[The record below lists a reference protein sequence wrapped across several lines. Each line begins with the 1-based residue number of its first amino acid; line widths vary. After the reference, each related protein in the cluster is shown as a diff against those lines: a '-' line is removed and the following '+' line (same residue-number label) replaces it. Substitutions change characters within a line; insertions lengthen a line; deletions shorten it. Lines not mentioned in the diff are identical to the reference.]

1 MLTPATANILY
12 PPGGGVLLGGFCVGD
27 LCLIMNLL
35 LTFTFNQH
43 TIQSQQGRT
52 PCEFTGQEVERMDCM
67 TQAELVV
74 WLATLAELIESKAST
89 GAEAAEIIREKIEQ
103 LKK

>member
-1 MLTPATANILY
+1 
-12 PPGGGVLLGGFCVGD
+12 
-27 LCLIMNLL
+27 
-35 LTFTFNQH
+35 
-43 TIQSQQGRT
+43 
-52 PCEFTGQEVERMDCM
+52 MDCM
-67 TQAELVV
+67 TQAELIV